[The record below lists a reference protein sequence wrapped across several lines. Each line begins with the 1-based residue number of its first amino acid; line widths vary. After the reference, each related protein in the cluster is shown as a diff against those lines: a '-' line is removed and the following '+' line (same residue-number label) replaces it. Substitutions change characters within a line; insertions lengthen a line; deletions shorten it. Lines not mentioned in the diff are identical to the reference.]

1 MKKLLAAAL
10 LAGGCTLGASPALA
24 DAIEEKNLLKGKDAI
39 TADQGYIYL
48 HAPHRYAGIFIKVPG
63 EADYEQY
70 RADYEEAY
78 AKAREKYEKRLAS
91 YERRM
96 EKWTPKMRHKPQK
109 PDEVSRE
116 TFSIGA
122 IELRGARSFG
132 PMYVYDKRKDED
144 DGGKGF
150 GYLTSVEPGT
160 YIWYGTVVFDPNQ
173 GWLGECL
180 CMGSVQFEVKP
191 GVITNLGD
199 SLLALPDFANHP
211 TAPAMDIVVSGAF
224 SGTKIKLPEGG
235 QAPDFSL
242 PDSLLQ
248 YDVEQAELRASGKM
262 NNFYGV
268 MVSRLAPI
276 DGVLAYE
283 RDTVVDVQSGNRLQA
298 AVAPE

>member
-1 MKKLLAAAL
+1 MKRLLAAAL
-10 LAGGCTLGASPALA
+10 LAGVSALGTTPASAE
-24 DAIEEKNLLKGKDAI
+24 AIEEKNLLKGKDAI
-39 TADQGYIYL
+39 TGEQGYIYM
-48 HAPHRYAGIFIKVPG
+48 HAPHRYAGIFIKVPDA
-63 EADYEQY
+63 ADFEEY
-70 RADYEEAY
+70 RADYEEAF
-78 AKAREKYEKRLAS
+78 AKAREQYEKRLAN

-96 EKWTPKMRHKPQK
+96 EKWTPRMRHKPEA
-109 PDEVSRE
+109 PDEVTRE

-122 IELRGARSFG
+122 IELRGVRSFG
-132 PMYVYDKRKDED
+132 PMYVYDKRDGED

-180 CMGSVQFEVKP
+180 CMGSVQFDVKP

-224 SGTKIKLPEGG
+224 SGTRIETPEGG
-235 QAPDFSL
+235 RAPDFSL
-242 PDSLLQ
+242 PDSLLG
-248 YDVEQAELRASGKM
+248 YDVEQANLRASGKM

-276 DGVLAYE
+276 DGVLAYD